1 MTSDIHA
8 SVAAPVRHFRF
19 QGSGKGYFVV
29 WLVNILLTLITLGIY
44 LPWALIRARRYFYE
58 NTELEGARFSYH
70 ATGSSI
76 FVGWLCLLALYA
88 IFIVNV
94 VNENFILQLC
104 MMGLFILFF
113 PWLITQGL
121 RYQMLMTEINGVRF
135 NFYASPLRAWWVMM
149 GCPLLIMVG
158 VGIIFSIFA
167 TMVASSGSIGAIVT
181 VGIIGSLAVLLGIGV
196 MQGVFA
202 AQWYGM
208 LANNLQYGKL
218 KFSGSF
224 SMKKCIGIVLLSM
237 LLFIPFIALVMV
249 LIVPAMIEL
258 MQSAYLLQGDPEQMA
273 MMMGPLYGKIM
284 LTYLI
289 YILGA
294 IVCFTFAFVKLRAY
308 LYSQLALEGDI
319 RFSSTVTVGRMLWIA
334 ISNMAVCIV
343 TLFLAWPWAKVR
355 MTRYLLE
362 NTHVHGNLEALTL
375 EDHGVQPAKDPANLL
390 ARGLSFYPA
399 AI

>member
-1 MTSDIHA
+1 MTSEIHA
-8 SVAAPVRHFRF
+8 SVAAPARHFRF

-58 NTELEGARFSYH
+58 NTDLEGARFSYH
-70 ATGSSI
+70 ATGRSI
-76 FVGWLCLLALYA
+76 FVGWLCLLALYV
-88 IFIVNV
+88 IFLINIVHQNTL
-94 VNENFILQLC
+94 LQLC

-149 GCPLLIMVG
+149 GCPLLIIIATV
-158 VGIIFSIFA
+158 VIFSLFTSSAVSAGSYAA
-167 TMVASSGSIGAIVT
+167 TFTLIA
-181 VGIIGSLAVLLGIGV
+181 IGSLVLLLGIAV

-202 AQWYGM
+202 AQWFGM
-208 LANNLQYGKL
+208 LVNNLQYGKL
-218 KFSGSF
+218 KFSGNF
-224 SMKKCIGIVLLSM
+224 SMKKCITIVVLSM

-249 LIVPAMIEL
+249 MIVPSMITM
-258 MQSAYLLQGDPEQMA
+258 MQAAYMVQGDPEQMA
-273 MMMGPLYGKIM
+273 MMMGPLYGKII
-284 LTYLI
+284 LSYLI
-289 YILGA
+289 YIFGA
-294 IVCFTFAFVKLRAY
+294 VVCFTFAFVKLRAY
-308 LYSQLALEGDI
+308 LYSQLALEGEI
-319 RFSSTVTVGRMLWIA
+319 RFSSTVTVGRMLWLS
-334 ISNMAVCIV
+334 ISNMAVCLV

-375 EDHGVQPAKDPANLL
+375 EDHGIQPAKDPANLL
-390 ARGLSFYPA
+390 ARGLSFYPV